1 MKKFLTI
8 VGCILIVVLCLCSP
22 AHADADSLCQQLP
35 FPVKGVKPTDFSF
48 TQDGALMIKSGS
60 SHLILDNGKWK
71 SGSAEPYQGD
81 VQTIRPDPDYPNWI
95 VSKDGEVI
103 FSTSALYFCNSFYA
117 VDEHTAYATRENKLY
132 IVDMT
137 TGNMSAIANIEG
149 YSSSDWANGLL
160 VFGSKAYIMQT
171 DAKRLCVIDLD
182 EVAARD
188 YQSLSIAVSSDMDI
202 GNVVLASTEERFA
215 AEHLNTIVDIQRM
228 TADQLRLALMSNPA
242 AFDLIVCEP
251 LLWNDLAKAGIL
263 EDLEA
268 HAELADAWRL
278 WTDMSLLCRQNELL
292 LGMPLWDNCPVFF
305 VNDQLLSLLSD
316 VQWPDEDWTWL
327 DFLNLARVCG
337 KDLDGNGTPD
347 IYITYQYMRDEG
359 DGAYSLP
366 VHQTATLWL
375 CGQINSTLCQEVLD
389 MLTVWKTCY
398 DEGLLYPAAANY
410 FEPHVKQVVFPWS
423 SGAEWCE
430 KANSE
435 DIRLALPGLSNTL
448 RSSPA
453 KSVMMSINRYSSN
466 RDQAVAF
473 MEYYAR
479 YGADEHNYLQTHS
492 YYQEVFLPSQN
503 AWKAPDEFHESH
515 YIAALQSACRDPW
528 DKSLYEDMEQ
538 QLDRYLAG
546 QISAEECAQRW
557 QDKLRMTQM
566 E

>member
-22 AHADADSLCQQLP
+22 AHADADSLSQQLP

-81 VQTIRPDPDYPNWI
+81 VQTIQPDPDYPNWI

-137 TGNMSAIANIEG
+137 TGSMTAIAYIEG
-149 YSSSDWANGLL
+149 YSASSWANGLL

-171 DAKRLCVIDLD
+171 DARKLCVIDLD
-182 EVAARD
+182 GVKARG

-251 LLWNDLAKAGIL
+251 LLWNDLAKAGIF
-263 EDLEA
+263 ENLEA
-268 HAELADAWRL
+268 HAALADAWQL
-278 WTDMSLLCRQNELL
+278 WTDMSLLCRQDGVL
-292 LGMPLWDNCPVFF
+292 LGVPLWDNCPVLQ
-305 VNDQLLSLLSD
+305 VNDQLLSLLND
-316 VQWPDEDWTWL
+316 AQWPEANWTWA
-327 DFLNLARVCG
+327 DFLALARACAR
-337 KDLDGNGTPD
+337 DLDGNGTND
-347 IYITYQYMRDEG
+347 TFITYQRIIDSG
-359 DGAYSLP
+359 DTYSLP
-366 VHQTATLWL
+366 VHQVASLWL
-375 CGQINSTLCQEVLD
+375 SGQITDARSQEVLD
-389 MLTVWKTCY
+389 MLTVWKTCWN
-398 DEGLLYPAAANY
+398 EGLIYPAASSY
-410 FEPHVKQVVFPWS
+410 VEPHITQVVLPWAFNAS
-423 SGAEWCE
+423 WPENIAYT
-430 KANSE
+430 
-435 DIRLALPGLSNTL
+435 DIRLTYPGLSETL
-448 RSSPA
+448 RCSPA
-453 KSVMMSINRYSSN
+453 KSILMSMNHYGQSME
-466 RDQAVAF
+466 QAVDF
-473 MEYYAR
+473 MEIFMR
-479 YGADEHNYLQTHS
+479 YGADEHDVLKTHDYFENEYLPQVLWAAT
-492 YYQEVFLPSQN
+492 PG
-503 AWKAPDEFHESH
+503 EFHASH
-515 YIAALQSACRDPW
+515 FVTALESACRDPW
-528 DKSLYEDMEQ
+528 DMSLYDDMEQ
-538 QLDRYLAG
+538 QLDRFLAG